1 MKSKVIDWLC
11 GLVTETTTK
20 AELDMIEFAK
30 KCVKAYKE
38 KEVVK
43 TDVDLEQFF
52 SVLWKLYPRKVNK
65 ELARKTFEHKLRG
78 LSAEQCRQKSNAIY
92 KLEMQYIN
100 NIKIRGT
107 EMQYIQHFSS
117 WLNANVPNSEH
128 YKGV

>member
-100 NIKIRGT
+100 NNTNIILNKQLLDFPYCHYR
-107 EMQYIQHFSS
+107 SS
-117 WLNANVPNSEH
+117 RDTADVP
-128 YKGV
+128 